1 MSEHLATTIGTM
13 IHSVR
18 INAGLTMEQVAEA
31 IELPLLA
38 YARMERGKLL
48 PTPSTLVDLCR
59 FFRIPADALLG
70 LPTARA

>member
-1 MSEHLATTIGTM
+1 MSEPLANTIGTM

-18 INAGLTMEQVAEA
+18 LNAGLTMEQVAEA

-48 PTPSTLVDLCR
+48 PTPSTLVDLCL
-59 FFRIPADALLG
+59 FFGVSSDTLLG
-70 LPTARA
+70 LPTVKA

>member
-1 MSEHLATTIGTM
+1 MRADLASTIGTM

-18 INAGLTMEQVAEA
+18 LNAGLTMEQVAEA

-48 PTPSTLVDLCR
+48 PTPSTLVDLCL
-59 FFRIPADALLG
+59 FFRVSSDTLLG
-70 LPTARA
+70 LPTVKA

>member
-1 MSEHLATTIGTM
+1 MPEHLATTIGTM

-18 INAGLTMEQVAEA
+18 LNAGLTMEQVAKA

-48 PTPSTLVDLCR
+48 PTPSTIVDLCM
-59 FFRIPADALLG
+59 FFRVSADTLLG
-70 LPTARA
+70 LPTVKA

>member
-18 INAGLTMEQVAEA
+18 LNAGLTMEQVAEA

-48 PTPSTLVDLCR
+48 PTPSTLIDLCM
-59 FFRIPADALLG
+59 FFRVSADTLLG
-70 LPTARA
+70 LPTVKA